1 MQLKLGE
8 KNKLNKIDEIK
19 FSSEVAETLGINAA
33 IILRYIQDHDAGIIS
48 DLSFFKA
55 EIKKKLPFL
64 NHGEIHDSVEKLR
77 SLKLIT
83 VKHEK
88 LKLSARA
95 NSQNFTGAT
104 CMHTEWLP
112 SPETYE
118 VLELG
123 GISRDFSES
132 KIKEFRLYWIEK
144 NLKKD
149 NWNIIFINFV
159 RKSWVEFNSENQG
172 LPFTMND
179 NWKPSDSAL
188 DVLEMAEI
196 KKESALKYLK
206 EFILFWQ
213 ESGTALKT
221 WNVKFI
227 DFVKRKELGSYNV
240 KNEPGQFTKNFQER
254 QDDKSWTEE
263 FD

>member
-55 EIKKKLPFL
+55 EVKKKLPFL

-88 LKLSARA
+88 LKLSARS
-95 NSQNFTGAT
+95 NSQNFTGVT

-112 SPETYE
+112 C
-118 VLELG
+118 L
-123 GISRDFSES
+123 
-132 KIKEFRLYWIEK
+132 LY
-144 NLKKD
+144 
-149 NWNIIFINFV
+149 
-159 RKSWVEFNSENQG
+159 
-172 LPFTMND
+172 T
-179 NWKPSDSAL
+179 SDAA
-188 DVLEMAEI
+188 DE
-196 KKESALKYLK
+196 
-206 EFILFWQ
+206 
-213 ESGTALKT
+213 
-221 WNVKFI
+221 
-227 DFVKRKELGSYNV
+227 
-240 KNEPGQFTKNFQER
+240 
-254 QDDKSWTEE
+254 
-263 FD
+263 